1 MQADMR
7 RKWGI
12 NLLLGAAFIGAL
24 LVLLFLWLGFYTRH
38 GVKVEV
44 PNIKGMSLE
53 KAVATLEEFDLRF
66 EVSDTI
72 YEERLK
78 PNAVAEQNPVA
89 GSGVKPGRIIYLKV
103 NASGKPMVNM
113 PNLVDKSFTLS
124 KALLKNYGLELGEV
138 TYKYNEYSHNLVIQQ
153 FYQGDSIA
161 PNARLEKGS
170 VIDLWVTTNKKEF
183 APDSLFLD
191 TLISPISPEF

>member
-1 MQADMR
+1 MR
-7 RKWGI
+7 KKWGI
-12 NLLLGAAFIGAL
+12 NLLLGAGFIGI
-24 LVLLFLWLGFYTRH
+24 LVLLLFLWLGFYTRH
-38 GVKVEV
+38 GVQVQV

-53 KAVATLEEFDLRF
+53 KAVAVLEENDLRF

-78 PNAVAEQNPVA
+78 PDAVAEQNPVA

-138 TYKYNEYSHNLVIQQ
+138 TYKYYEYSHNLVIQQ
-153 FYQGDSIA
+153 FYRGDSIPA
-161 PNARLEKGS
+161 NRRIERGS
-170 VIDLWVTTNKKEF
+170 VIDLWVTTNKKQF
-183 APDSLFLD
+183 APDSLLLD
-191 TLISPISPEF
+191 TSLAPILPDL

>member
-1 MQADMR
+1 MR
-7 RKWGI
+7 KKWGI
-12 NLLLGAAFIGAL
+12 NLLLGAGFIGVL
-24 LVLLFLWLGFYTRH
+24 LLLLFLWLSFFTRH
-38 GVKVEV
+38 GVQVEV
-44 PNIKGMSLE
+44 PNIKGMTLE
-53 KAVATLEEFDLRF
+53 KAAALLEENDLRF

-124 KALLKNYGLELGEV
+124 KALLRNYGLELGEV

-153 FYQGDSIA
+153 FYRGDSIT
-161 PNARLEKGS
+161 PNRRIEKGS
-170 VIDLWVTTNKKEF
+170 VIDLWVTTNKKQF
-183 APDSLFLD
+183 APDSLLTDSITEF
-191 TLISPISPEF
+191 ISPEF

>member
-1 MQADMR
+1 MR
-7 RKWGI
+7 KKWGI
-12 NLLLGAAFIGAL
+12 NLLLGAGFIGV
-24 LVLLFLWLGFYTRH
+24 LVLLLFLWLSFYTRH
-38 GVKVEV
+38 GVQVEV
-44 PNIKGMSLE
+44 PNIKGMTLE
-53 KAVATLEEFDLRF
+53 KAVAALEERDLRF

-78 PNAVAEQNPVA
+78 PDAVAEQNPAA

-153 FYQGDSIA
+153 FYQGDSIQA
-161 PNARLEKGS
+161 NRRIERGS
-170 VIDLWVTTNKKEF
+170 VIDLWVTTNKKQY
-183 APDSLFLD
+183 APDSLLLD
-191 TLISPISPEF
+191 TAINPILPDL

>member
-1 MQADMR
+1 MR
-7 RKWGI
+7 KKWGI
-12 NLLLGAAFIGAL
+12 NLLLGAGFIGL
-24 LVLLFLWLGFYTRH
+24 LVLLLFLWLGFYTRH
-38 GVKVEV
+38 GVKVAV

-53 KAVATLEEFDLRF
+53 KAVAVLEENDLRF

-78 PNAVAEQNPVA
+78 PDAVAEQNPAA

-153 FYQGDSIA
+153 FYKGESIQA
-161 PNARLEKGS
+161 NSRLERGS
-170 VIDLWVTTNKKEF
+170 VIDLWVTTNKKQF
-183 APDSLFLD
+183 APDSLLLD
-191 TLISPISPEF
+191 TAINPILPDL